1 MGQHVDASF
10 SFEIYLLRI
19 PAALSNRRLR
29 CMRGLHLQVVSEEL
43 LEAVVQHPGLKL
55 INMANCS
62 LFVNF
67 VNGKRSVA
75 SVVSIDS
82 NLLAEVIAKTEEFKI
97 NMKNSKS
104 LSSEQAGVIFPRIS
118 AGSSLK
124 KFHLSACS
132 LRSLPPQLLARSLCQ
147 LESVALENTSLTS
160 QQMET
165 LFNEMKA
172 NSNLC
177 HLDLSENLLSGVKT
191 HFINLNSEQKSG

>member
-1 MGQHVDASF
+1 
-10 SFEIYLLRI
+10 
-19 PAALSNRRLR
+19 
-29 CMRGLHLQVVSEEL
+29 MRGLHLQVVSEEL

-191 HFINLNSEQKSG
+191 YFINSEQKSE